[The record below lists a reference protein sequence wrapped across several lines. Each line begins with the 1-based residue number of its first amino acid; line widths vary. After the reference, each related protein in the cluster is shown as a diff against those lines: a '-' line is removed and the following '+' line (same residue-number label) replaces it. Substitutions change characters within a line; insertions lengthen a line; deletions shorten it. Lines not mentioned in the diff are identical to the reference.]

1 VLPIPQITEENEAFW
16 TGGRGGR
23 LMITR
28 CADCGNYSHPPAP
41 RCGVCHGNHV
51 GPEPVSGKGEVYS
64 FTINRQRWTPDLEVP
79 YVIAIVELTEQRGL
93 RLFTNV
99 IDCPVD
105 EVEIGMPVEVDFLER
120 SPAFLPVFRRRPT

>member
-1 VLPIPQITEENEAFW
+1 
-16 TGGRGGR
+16 
-23 LMITR
+23 
-28 CADCGNYSHPPAP
+28 
-41 RCGVCHGNHV
+41 
-51 GPEPVSGKGEVYS
+51 
-64 FTINRQRWTPDLEVP
+64 
-79 YVIAIVELTEQRGL
+79 VIAIVELTEQRGL